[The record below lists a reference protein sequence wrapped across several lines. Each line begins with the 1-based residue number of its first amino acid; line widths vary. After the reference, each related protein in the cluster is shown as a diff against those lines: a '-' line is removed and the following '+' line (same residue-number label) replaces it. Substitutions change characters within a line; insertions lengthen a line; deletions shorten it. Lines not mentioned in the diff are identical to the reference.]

1 VDGDLFCRRLRF
13 ESLTPA
19 PPPLSGINSTPA
31 FSRQRPRVSTF
42 VRLIIIWRID
52 RSSGLLFSSE
62 SQAEKPPTMRRATR
76 NHQPMGK
83 LQPIPSSYSALAF
96 SPISTSRAAPR
107 RETRNLSCRINT
119 LASILADGPAK
130 ATRGLI

>member
-1 VDGDLFCRRLRF
+1 MDGDLLCRRLRF

-62 SQAEKPPTMRRATR
+62 SRAEKAADYEEGAR

-96 SPISTSRAAPR
+96 SPISTSRAAPGGKR
-107 RETRNLSCRINT
+107 
-119 LASILADGPAK
+119 
-130 ATRGLI
+130 AT